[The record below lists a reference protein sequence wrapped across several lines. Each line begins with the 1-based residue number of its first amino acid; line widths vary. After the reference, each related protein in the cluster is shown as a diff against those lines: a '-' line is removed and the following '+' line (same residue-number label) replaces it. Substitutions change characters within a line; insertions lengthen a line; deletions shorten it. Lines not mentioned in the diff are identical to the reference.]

1 MILIEYIYSTHHLFL
16 NHCVSCSPVTPH
28 AYGWM
33 VSKLLHPFIFFFHLA
48 LFERQSRCSF
58 RGLITVM
65 EGTLI
70 AQTQAGHSTPPETQY
85 SCFISNN
92 CCDYI
97 SSRIVIHFKS
107 HFMPYTWLPKAN
119 GIKTRT
125 HCPHCM
131 ASVFLYPEK
140 ICYSSNALHIWL
152 SAKIH
157 ITY

>member
-1 MILIEYIYSTHHLFL
+1 M
-16 NHCVSCSPVTPH
+16 SPVVLWH
-28 AYGWM
+28 LMRMDGW
-33 VSKLLHPFIFFFHLA
+33 SPNYSILSSFFSHLA

-125 HCPHCM
+125 APT
-131 ASVFLYPEK
+131 AWQVFSYTLK
-140 ICYSSNALHIWL
+140 I
-152 SAKIH
+152 SATVVMHYIYGLVPRY
-157 ITY
+157 ISRIDCCQS